1 MSRLAKKIAS
11 VSVLIDVVE
20 LALIKLNK
28 LKLILF
34 SKVKPLLNMHSE
46 LLANIVMAMRLHFV
60 LMLHQ
65 FVHGL
70 GN

>member
-1 MSRLAKKIAS
+1 MSRLAKKITS

-20 LALIKLNK
+20 VALIKLNK
-28 LKLILF
+28 LKLISF
-34 SKVKPLLNMHSE
+34 SKVNPLLNMHSE
-46 LLANIVMAMRLHFV
+46 LLENIVMAIRLHSV